1 MAGKLL
7 RSTLPSAHYISF
19 IFPGKKKKSNTI
31 RSSPLFFFFSISGK
45 NLYFVYFSG
54 ILTCRLRLTE
64 DHFLPVSLKI
74 PAGFIFCKRLSAAK
88 QTPSLCL
95 PPAPRL
101 LVKKKGPLAL

>member
-19 IFPGKKKKSNTI
+19 IFPGKKKKVI
-31 RSSPLFFFFSISGK
+31 PLGHLLFFFFSISGK

-64 DHFLPVSLKI
+64 DHFLPVPLKI

-95 PPAPRL
+95 PPAPCL